1 MSDADANQAGP
12 QDVNTL
18 PEAETIPRPD
28 ADTLAARAAR
38 IRARSQEL
46 IDEPGVDHPLVAQA
60 IERAEALERESSAP
74 GEIHLR

>member
-1 MSDADANQAGP
+1 MSDADANQAG
-12 QDVNTL
+12 QHDLNTR

-46 IDEPGVDHPLVAQA
+46 IDELGADHPLVAQA
-60 IERAEALERESSAP
+60 LQRAEALEREARAP
-74 GEIHLR
+74 GDIHLR